1 MLRKSLIAVLTAAC
15 LTACTTQPSDGQA
28 RAAHPFNGGRWVD
41 LSHDF
46 SESTLYWP
54 TADRF
59 KLTVEFHGKT
69 DKDFHYEANHYS
81 ASEHGG
87 THLDAPAHFAQ
98 GRKTVDQLT
107 LEQLSGPAIV
117 VDVRAAVASSVDYQV
132 TTADLLN
139 WESRYGQIPAGAIVL
154 LNTGFA
160 SRWPDAARYL
170 GTAERGPDAVP
181 KLHFPGLSPD
191 AARWLSTQRSIK
203 AIGLD
208 TASIDYGQSTHF
220 ESHRILFER
229 DIPAFEN
236 VASLDALPPT
246 GTFLIAAPMK
256 IKGGSG
262 APLRLIAWIRQ

>member
-1 MLRKSLIAVLTAAC
+1 MFHKTLRALIAFAC
-15 LTACTTQPSDGQA
+15 LSACTTQLPNGQA
-28 RAAHPFNGGRWVD
+28 LSTAPFSGGRWVD

-59 KLTVEFHGKT
+59 KLTVEFHGTT
-69 DKDFHYEANHYS
+69 DKNFHYEANRYS

-107 LEQLSGPAIV
+107 VEQLSGPAVV
-117 VDVRAAVASSVDYQV
+117 VDVRSAVASNVDYQIS
-132 TTADLLN
+132 TADLLN
-139 WESRYGQIPAGAIVL
+139 WESRYGRIPSGAIVL

-160 SRWPDAARYL
+160 SRWPDAAKYL

-191 AARWLSTQRSIK
+191 AARWLTTERSIK

-208 TASIDYGQSTHF
+208 TASIDHGQSTHF
-220 ESHRILFER
+220 ESHRILSEH

-236 VASLDALPPT
+236 VASLDSLPAT
-246 GTFLIAAPMK
+246 GTFLIGAPMK

-262 APLRLIAWIRQ
+262 APLRLTAWIRQ